1 MKIVV
6 ISMALLFSA
15 MNTKASSI
23 NDAPR
28 VAIVTS
34 NSIASEIGAQL
45 SYHQLAESFAY
56 GIVFVEIEVVAGGKI
71 KVVQANAANAEQRAL
86 ITRKIEEL
94 SLHFSDSEIGNK
106 IALRIR
112 FDLKRE

>member
-15 MNTKASSI
+15 MNTKASNI

-28 VAIVTS
+28 VAMVTS

-56 GIVFVEIEVVAGGKI
+56 GIAFVEIEVVSGGKI

-86 ITRKIEEL
+86 ITKEIEAL
-94 SLHFSDSEIGNK
+94 NLYFSDTEIGNK

-112 FDLKRE
+112 FDLKQK